1 MGYVFFIYL
10 CPRLEREIDNQNR
23 FNRDYSHLKCYI
35 LVWRLRKI
43 NYQKVIEKMKK
54 LFLVAAFA
62 MVSAFASAQFA
73 VGVHTLYGTDVGN
86 FNYYFKT
93 NGLEFWDLN
102 ANLHYLFNITDR
114 FSAYPLGGL
123 GYVNWKQTY
132 TGIVYDNA
140 GRPYT
145 GEVSTSGGKLG
156 INLGGG
162 VDFGLTEDLYLN
174 GEVKYQIVS
183 GYNQAVF
190 SAGIVY
196 KF

>member
-73 VGVHTLYGTDVGN
+73 VGVHTLYGTDVLMVTLTTTSKLMAWSFGILMP
-86 FNYYFKT
+86 T
-93 NGLEFWDLN
+93 CTISLTSPTDSRLIHSVVWDM
-102 ANLHYLFNITDR
+102 
-114 FSAYPLGGL
+114 
-123 GYVNWKQTY
+123 
-132 TGIVYDNA
+132 
-140 GRPYT
+140 
-145 GEVSTSGGKLG
+145 
-156 INLGGG
+156 
-162 VDFGLTEDLYLN
+162 
-174 GEVKYQIVS
+174 
-183 GYNQAVF
+183 
-190 SAGIVY
+190 
-196 KF
+196 